1 MSEDKKIQYMHMFPI
16 KIFPQF
22 NFSDDRTRT
31 NISYM
36 I

>member
-1 MSEDKKIQYMHMFPI
+1 MSEDKKIQYMHMFSI

-22 NFSDDRTRT
+22 NFSDRTRT